1 MRIVSSFSE
10 ARSAATEAYHRSDG
24 GEGLAPI
31 GLVPTM
37 GFLHEGHLSLISQA
51 RRECTVVTMSLYV
64 NPRQFNVSSDFDRY
78 PRSFER
84 DSQLAAEAG
93 VDILFAPSTSEMYEP
108 TESTSIQPGPVA
120 RTMEGAGRP
129 GHFEGVALVVTKLLA
144 GLGAQKAY
152 FGRKDAQQLTM
163 IRRMARDLR
172 FPIEIVGCPTIR
184 ESDGLALS
192 SRNTLMSPQE
202 REAALEI
209 SRGLWAAALAAE
221 GGEQSAEY
229 LCRAVTADRDG
240 VAWEYVELA
249 DQDDASLLDTLDRP
263 SFLAAAASVG
273 EVRLIDNLFFDTGG
287 GHLAVDRGILLESPS
302 LLYR

>member
-10 ARSAATEAYHRSDG
+10 ARSAAMEAYHPSG
-24 GEGLAPI
+24 GEEGPAPI

-37 GFLHEGHLSLISQA
+37 GFLHEGHLSLISRA
-51 RRECTVVTMSLYV
+51 RRECKVVTMSLYV

-84 DSQLAAEAG
+84 DCQLAAEAG
-93 VDILFAPSTSEMYEP
+93 VDILFAPSTSEMYES
-108 TESTSIQPGPVA
+108 TESTAIHPGRVA
-120 RTMEGAGRP
+120 RIMEGTRRP
-129 GHFEGVALVVTKLLA
+129 GHLEGVALVVTKLLA
-144 GLGAQKAY
+144 GLGAQRTY

-192 SRNTLMSPQE
+192 SRNTLMSANE
-202 REAALEI
+202 RETALDI

-221 GGEQSAEY
+221 GGELSAED
-229 LCRAVTADRDG
+229 LRRAVTADRDRVG
-240 VAWEYVELA
+240 WEYVELA
-249 DQDDASLLDTLDRP
+249 DQEDASLLDTLDRP
-263 SFLAAAASVG
+263 SFLAAAAWVG
-273 EVRLIDNLFFDTGG
+273 DVRLIDNVFFDMGSDG
-287 GHLAVDRGILLESPS
+287 LAVDRGILLEGPS

>member
-1 MRIVSSFSE
+1 MKVVSSFSQ
-10 ARSAATEAYHRSDG
+10 ARSAAKEAYRRSG
-24 GEGLAPI
+24 GQEGLTPS

-37 GFLHEGHLSLISQA
+37 GFLHEGHLSLISRA
-51 RRECTVVTMSLYV
+51 RRECKVVTMSLYV
-64 NPRQFNVSSDFDRY
+64 NPRQFDVSSDFNRY

-84 DSQLAAEAG
+84 DCRLAAEAG
-93 VDILFAPSTSEMYEP
+93 VDVLFAPSTSEMYEP
-108 TESTSIQPGPVA
+108 AESTSIHPGPVA
-120 RTMEGAGRP
+120 RAMEGAGRP
-129 GHFEGVALVVTKLLA
+129 GHFEGVALAVVKLLA
-144 GLGAQKAY
+144 GLGAQRAY

-192 SRNTLMSPQE
+192 SRNVLLSPGE
-202 REAALEI
+202 REAALDI
-209 SRGLWAAALAAE
+209 SRGLWSAALAAE
-221 GGEQSAEY
+221 SGERSAEG

-249 DQDDASLLDTLDRP
+249 DQDNASLLKTSDRP
-263 SFLAAAASVG
+263 SFLAVAATVG
-273 EVRLIDNLFFDTGG
+273 EVRLIDNLFFDTNCGR
-287 GHLAVDRGILLESPS
+287 LAVDRGILLEGPS

>member
-10 ARSAATEAYHRSDG
+10 ARSASAEADRRKEG
-24 GEGLAPI
+24 KEGLAPV

-37 GFLHEGHLSLISQA
+37 GFLHEGHLSLISRA
-51 RRECTVVTMSLYV
+51 RRECKVVTMSLFV

-84 DSQLAAEAG
+84 DRKLAAEAG
-93 VDILFAPSTSEMYEP
+93 VDVLFAPYTSEMYES
-108 TESTSIQPGPVA
+108 TESTSIHPGPVA
-120 RTMEGAGRP
+120 RGMEGAGRP
-129 GHFEGVALVVTKLLA
+129 GHFKGVALVVAKLLA
-144 GLGAQKAY
+144 GLGAQRAY

-172 FPIEIVGCPTIR
+172 FPVEIVGCPTIR

-192 SRNTLMSPQE
+192 SRNILMSAHE
-202 REAALEI
+202 REAALDI

-221 GGEQSAEY
+221 GGEQSAEV

-249 DQDDASLLDTLDRP
+249 DQSDASLLDTLDRP
-263 SFLAAAASVG
+263 SFLAVAASVG
-273 EVRLIDNLFFDTGG
+273 ETRLIDNIFFDTGSDRP
-287 GHLAVDRGILLESPS
+287 AVDRGILLEGPS

>member
-1 MRIVSSFSE
+1 MRVVSSFSE
-10 ARSAATEAYHRSDG
+10 ARSAATEAYHRSG
-24 GEGLAPI
+24 GEEGLTPI

-37 GFLHEGHLSLISQA
+37 GFLHEGHLSLISRA
-51 RRECTVVTMSLYV
+51 RRECKVVTMSLYV
-64 NPRQFNVSSDFDRY
+64 NPRQFNLSSDFDRY

-84 DSQLAAEAG
+84 DCKLAAEAG

-108 TESTSIQPGPVA
+108 NESTSIHPGPVA

-144 GLGAQKAY
+144 GLEAQKAY
-152 FGRKDAQQLTM
+152 FGRKDAQQLAM

-192 SRNTLMSPQE
+192 SRNVLLSAHE
-202 REAALEI
+202 REAALDI
-209 SRGLWAAALAAE
+209 SRGLLGAALAAE
-221 GGEQSAEY
+221 GGELTTEE
-229 LCRAVTADRDG
+229 LRRAVTTDRDG

-249 DQDDASLLDTLDRP
+249 DQADASLLKTLDRP
-263 SFLAAAASVG
+263 SFLAVAASVG
-273 EVRLIDNLFFDTGG
+273 EVRLIDNLFFDTSCGR
-287 GHLAVDRGILLESPS
+287 LAVDRGILLEGPS

>member
-1 MRIVSSFSE
+1 MRVVSTFSE
-10 ARSAATEAYHRSDG
+10 ARSAATEACERSDG
-24 GEGLAPI
+24 EDAPAPI

-51 RRECTVVTMSLYV
+51 RRQCRAVIMSLYV
-64 NPRQFNVSSDFDRY
+64 NPRQFNVSSDFERY

-93 VDILFAPSTSEMYEP
+93 VDVLFAPPTPEMYES
-108 TESTSIQPGPVA
+108 TESTSIRPGRVI
-120 RTMEGAGRP
+120 RTMEGPGRP
-129 GHFEGVALVVTKLLA
+129 GHLEGVALVVTKLLA
-144 GLGAQKAY
+144 GLGAQRAY

-163 IRRMARDLR
+163 IRRVARDLR

-192 SRNTLMSPQE
+192 SRNVLMSERE
-202 REAALEI
+202 REAALDI
-209 SRGLWAAALAAE
+209 SRGLGAAAAAAE
-221 GGEQSAEY
+221 GGERSAEA

-240 VAWEYVELA
+240 VVWEYVELA

-273 EVRLIDNLFFDTGG
+273 EVRLIDNVFFDPGG
-287 GHLAVDRGILLESPS
+287 GKLAVDRGILLESPS